1 MTFNF
6 HLQLTREKLV
16 IFFIA
21 ENIKKLSYFYD
32 NDTLLQ
38 SFSPIFAFQI
48 IKIFFF
54 VPFRL
59 VDEGDFIETIKF
71 NDSLTLSFGAGKFE
85 FFKKMKSLW

>member
-1 MTFNF
+1 MIMTPYYNLFLLF
-6 HLQLTREKLV
+6 LHFKLL
-16 IFFIA
+16 
-21 ENIKKLSYFYD
+21 KY
-32 NDTLLQ
+32 
-38 SFSPIFAFQI
+38 
-48 IKIFFF
+48 FFF